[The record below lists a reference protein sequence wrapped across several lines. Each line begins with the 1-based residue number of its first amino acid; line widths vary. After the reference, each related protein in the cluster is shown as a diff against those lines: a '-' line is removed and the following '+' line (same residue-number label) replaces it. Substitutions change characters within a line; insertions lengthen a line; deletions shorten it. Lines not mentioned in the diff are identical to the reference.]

1 MPITPDL
8 EAKAGEL
15 FQVQG
20 QAGLY
25 IEFQAGQDC
34 NWETPFQD
42 KTKTKQH
49 QKTKSVTKMA
59 LVKEQ
64 KFKL

>member
-20 QAGLY
+20 QAYLY

-34 NWETPFQD
+34 NRETPFQD

-49 QKTKSVTKMA
+49 QKTKSVIKMA